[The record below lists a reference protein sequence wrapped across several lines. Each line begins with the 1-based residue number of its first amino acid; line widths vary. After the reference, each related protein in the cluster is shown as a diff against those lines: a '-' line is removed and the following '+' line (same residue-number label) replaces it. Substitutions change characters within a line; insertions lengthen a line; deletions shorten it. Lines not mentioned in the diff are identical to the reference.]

1 MNYSFFYW
9 RQSPRGNV
17 KFGITHLPWERL
29 RMFQQ
34 GTDEEIQFDHL
45 WLLKADHSWELEKIE
60 EVLKYHYRELCLR
73 NDTQR
78 TGHSEWFKQLDLKSF
93 QYNIN
98 KLAEKYGVAIKKI
111 ALDKPYTATKS
122 SLCPFNSPSNS
133 RHQDKRH
140 IYEWTERFWNSIP
153 TK

>member
-1 MNYSFFYW
+1 MSYSFFYW

-34 GTDEEIQFDHL
+34 GTDEEIQFDYL
-45 WLLKADHSWELEKIE
+45 WLLKANDHRELEDIE
-60 EVLKYHYRELCLR
+60 KVLKHCYREFCLH

-78 TGHSEWFKQLDLKSF
+78 TGHSEWFKQLDFASF
-93 QYNIN
+93 EYIIN
-98 KLAEKYGVAIKKI
+98 KLAKKRGVEIKKI
-111 ALDKPYTATKS
+111 ELDKPYTATKS

-133 RHQDKRH
+133 RHQSKLH
-140 IYEWTERFWNSIP
+140 IYKWTEQFWNSIP

>member
-1 MNYSFFYW
+1 MSYSFFYW

-45 WLLKADHSWELEKIE
+45 WLLKADSAWELEEIE
-60 EVLKYHYRELCLR
+60 KGLKDHFKDLCLH
-73 NDTQR
+73 NSTGR
-78 TGHSEWFKQLDLKSF
+78 TGHSEWFK
-93 QYNIN
+93 
-98 KLAEKYGVAIKKI
+98 KLNFNEFSRKMQSLVTVHDVKIKKI
-111 ALDKPYTATKS
+111 KLKEPYIATRS
-122 SLCPFNSPSNS
+122 SICPFGSPSNS
-133 RHQDKRH
+133 RHQSKLH
-140 IYEWTERFWNSIP
+140 IYEWTERLWKSLP